1 MNPTS
6 ASRGGE
12 GTRAPVRL
20 AELLVGFSAV
30 ADLGMGLP
38 IGEAARTAIVAVNLA
53 RGAGCPE
60 PEVSD
65 VFFAALLQHIGCTAY
80 AHEVTELFADEFSI
94 KRAGLAT
101 DFTRQSEIILSYL
114 PRITRESPAGE
125 RFRTIRSA
133 LLHSRR
139 MTEGYMLANCETASI
154 IARRIGLPPGVCSGL
169 LDIFE
174 WWNGGGGP
182 KKVRGEQISLVAR
195 LVNVAGYA
203 VFFDRVGG
211 QGAAAQAINQRS
223 GGYLDPAIAAD
234 FQRRP
239 RQLLE
244 PTDAGDLS
252 DRLLATEPRPHA
264 IVEPAAMEEVL
275 RVFGETVD
283 LKTPFL
289 HGHSA
294 AVSALG
300 GGACRAL
307 GLGDDQVSLARRV
320 GYVQDIGRVAV
331 PSAIWEHQGPL
342 GSDAWMQVRLHAYH
356 SEQILSRCAPLL
368 PLAAVAGLHHDRL
381 DGSGYHRGAT
391 AVLLSMT
398 ARVLAAADVRHA
410 LVSERP
416 HRPAHPPHR
425 ASALLRAE
433 ANAGRL
439 DHDAV
444 RAVIAAAEGGGSA
457 APRARPAGLTDRQ
470 VEVLRLV
477 ARGLSNRAISEML
490 VISPRTAEHHVQD
503 VYARIGV
510 SSRAAAAM
518 FAMSHG
524 LLTPPQ
530 DW

>member
-1 MNPTS
+1 MNPS
-6 ASRGGE
+6 GDPKLA
-12 GTRAPVRL
+12 GTNSPARL

-38 IGEAARTAIVAVNLA
+38 IGEAARTAIVAVELA

-94 KRAGLAT
+94 KQAGLAT
-101 DFTRQSEIILSYL
+101 DFTRQSEVMFGYL
-114 PRITRESPAGE
+114 PRIVREAPAGE
-125 RFRTIRSA
+125 RFRTMRSA
-133 LLHSRR
+133 LLHSRK
-139 MTEGYMLANCETASI
+139 MTEGYTLANCETASI
-154 IARRIGLPPGVCSGL
+154 IAGRLGLSAGVRGGL
-169 LDIFE
+169 LDVFE
-174 WWNGGGGP
+174 WWNGDGGP
-182 KKVRGEQISLVAR
+182 KHLRGDEISLVAR

-203 VFFDRVGG
+203 VYFDRIGG
-211 QGAAAQAINQRS
+211 PEVAAAAIDQRS
-223 GGYLDPAIAAD
+223 GGYLDPAIAGD
-234 FQRRP
+234 FRRRP

-244 PTDAGDLS
+244 PAVAGDLS
-252 DRLLATEPRPHA
+252 DRLLATEPKPHA
-264 IVEPAAMEEVL
+264 MVQPSTIEDVL

-300 GGACRAL
+300 DGACRAL
-307 GLGDDQVSLARRV
+307 GLGDDQVTQARRV
-320 GYVQDIGRVAV
+320 GFVQDIGRVAV
-331 PSAIWEHQGPL
+331 PTAIWEHRGSL

-356 SEQILSRCAPLL
+356 SEQVLARCPPLRS
-368 PLAAVAGLHHDRL
+368 LATLAGQHHDRL

-391 AVLLSMT
+391 AAQLSMT
-398 ARVLAAADVRHA
+398 ARVLAAADVHQA

-416 HRPAHPPHR
+416 WRRAHSRER
-425 ASALLRAE
+425 AAALLRAE
-433 ANAGRL
+433 VKAGRL
-439 DHDAV
+439 DDDAV
-444 RAVIAAAEGGGSA
+444 RAVLAAVDGGTVVA
-457 APRARPAGLTDRQ
+457 RTRPAGLTDRQ
-470 VEVLRLV
+470 IEVLCLV
-477 ARGLSNRAISEML
+477 ARGLSNRAIGELL

-510 SSRAAAAM
+510 SSRAAVAM
-518 FAMSHG
+518 YAMSHG
-524 LLTPPQ
+524 LLGPPE

>member
-1 MNPTS
+1 M
-6 ASRGGE
+6 
-12 GTRAPVRL
+12 RL

-38 IGEAARTAIVAVNLA
+38 IGEAARTAMVAVNLA
-53 RGAGCPE
+53 RSAGCPE

-101 DFTRQSEIILSYL
+101 DFTRQSEIIFSYL
-114 PRITRESPAGE
+114 PRITREAPAGE
-125 RFRTIRSA
+125 RLRTIRSA

-154 IARRIGLPPGVCSGL
+154 IAGRIGLPDGVGSGL
-169 LDIFE
+169 LDVFE

-182 KKVRGEQISLVAR
+182 KRIRGERISLVAR

-203 VFFDRVGG
+203 VYFDRVGG
-211 QGAAAQAINQRS
+211 PEMAARAIDQRS
-223 GGYLDPAIAAD
+223 GGYLDPGIAAD
-234 FQRRP
+234 FRRRP

-244 PTDAGDLS
+244 PAGGGDLS

-264 IVEPAAMEEVL
+264 MAEPAATEQVL

-294 AVSALG
+294 AVSALAA
-300 GGACRAL
+300 GACRSL
-307 GLGDDQVSLARRV
+307 GLGDDQVALARRV
-320 GYVQDIGRVAV
+320 GFVQDIGRVAV
-331 PSAIWEHQGPL
+331 PNAIWEHRGSL

-356 SEQILSRCAPLL
+356 SEQILARCAPLQ
-368 PLAAVAGLHHDRL
+368 PLAAVAGRHHDRL

-391 AVLLSMT
+391 AAQLSMT
-398 ARVLAAADVRHA
+398 ARVLGAADVRQA

-416 HRPAHPPHR
+416 WRPAHPPHR
-425 ASALLRAE
+425 AAALLRAE

-444 RAVIAAAEGGGSA
+444 RAVIAAAEGGTVPA
-457 APRARPAGLTDRQ
+457 RTRPAGLTDRQ
-470 VEVLRLV
+470 IEVLRLV
-477 ARGLSNRAISEML
+477 ARGLSNRAISELL

-524 LLTPPQ
+524 LLT
-530 DW
+530 

>member
-1 MNPTS
+1 
-6 ASRGGE
+6 
-12 GTRAPVRL
+12 
-20 AELLVGFSAV
+20 
-30 ADLGMGLP
+30 
-38 IGEAARTAIVAVNLA
+38 
-53 RGAGCPE
+53 
-60 PEVSD
+60 
-65 VFFAALLQHIGCTAY
+65 
-80 AHEVTELFADEFSI
+80 
-94 KRAGLAT
+94 
-101 DFTRQSEIILSYL
+101 
-114 PRITRESPAGE
+114 
-125 RFRTIRSA
+125 
-133 LLHSRR
+133 
-139 MTEGYMLANCETASI
+139 MLANCETASI

-211 QGAAAQAINQRS
+211 RGAAAQAINQRS

-252 DRLLATEPRPHA
+252 DRLLATEPRPHT

-300 GGACRAL
+300 DGACRAL

-444 RAVIAAAEGGGSA
+444 RAVIAAAEGGWQRRAPSPTCRVDRQAGRGSPARRPRAVKPGDQRNAGHLTAHRGTSRPGRLRPDRCVQPGRCRDVRHVPRSAHA
-457 APRARPAGLTDRQ
+457 APRLVVLPTRPVAAVRDPDLVRPERHTDPR
-470 VEVLRLV
+470 
-477 ARGLSNRAISEML
+477 RA
-490 VISPRTAEHHVQD
+490 P
-503 VYARIGV
+503 
-510 SSRAAAAM
+510 
-518 FAMSHG
+518 
-524 LLTPPQ
+524 
-530 DW
+530 

>member
-1 MNPTS
+1 M
-6 ASRGGE
+6 
-12 GTRAPVRL
+12 RL

-38 IGEAARTAIVAVNLA
+38 IGEAARTAIVAVDLA
-53 RGAGCPE
+53 RGAGCSE

-101 DFTRQSEIILSYL
+101 DFTRPRDVAFSYL
-114 PRITRESPAGE
+114 PRITRESPPGE

-139 MTEGYMLANCETASI
+139 MTDGYMLANCETASI
-154 IARRIGLPPGVCSGL
+154 IAGRIGLPPGVCRGL
-169 LDIFE
+169 LDVFE

-182 KKVRGEQISLVAR
+182 KKVSGEQISLVAR
-195 LVNVAGYA
+195 MVNVAGYA
-203 VFFDRVGG
+203 VFFDRLGG
-211 QGAAAQAINQRS
+211 PEVAAQAIEQRS

-234 FQRRP
+234 FRSRP
-239 RQLLE
+239 CQLLE
-244 PTDAGDLS
+244 RAGAGDLS
-252 DRLLATEPRPHA
+252 DRLLAAEPRPHTV
-264 IVEPAAMEEVL
+264 VEPAGTQEVL
-275 RVFGETVD
+275 RVFGDTVD

-294 AVSALG
+294 AVSALAD
-300 GGACRAL
+300 GACRAL
-307 GLGDDQVSLARRV
+307 GLGDEQATLAGQVGL
-320 GYVQDIGRVAV
+320 VQDIGRVAV
-331 PSAIWEHQGPL
+331 PNAIWEHPGPL

-356 SEQILSRCAPLL
+356 SEQILTRCAPLR
-368 PLAAVAGLHHDRL
+368 PLAALAGLHHDRL
-381 DGSGYHRGAT
+381 DGSGYHRGAV
-391 AVLLSMT
+391 AAQLSMT

-416 HRPAHPPHR
+416 WRPAHPPHR

-444 RAVIAAAEGGGSA
+444 QAVIAAAEGGGVSA
-457 APRARPAGLTDRQ
+457 RTRPAGLTDRQ
-470 VEVLRLV
+470 IEVLRLI
-477 ARGLSNRAISEML
+477 ARGLSNRAISDVL

-518 FAMSHG
+518 FALSHG
-524 LLTPPQ
+524 LLAPPE